1 MGGGGGKA
9 AAAAPAYEPVK
20 PAEQTMKEA
29 SSAIS
34 RAQQLRRGIAS
45 TFSRPSMGGGKPVGS
60 ATGGTAAKLGA

>member
-1 MGGGGGKA
+1 MGGGGGGGKT
-9 AAAAPAYEPVK
+9 APTYEPVK

-29 SSAIS
+29 SSATS

-45 TFSRPSMGGGKPVGS
+45 TFSRPSMGGGKPAGS

>member
-1 MGGGGGKA
+1 MGGGGGGGKT
-9 AAAAPAYEPVK
+9 APAYEPVK

-29 SSAIS
+29 SSATS

-45 TFSRPSMGGGKPVGS
+45 TFSRPSMGGGSKPVGS